1 MVAAQRLIKKL
12 AHFGIVARQRVGDFE
27 QRFQFKLHAIKH
39 RLARC
44 KTRLAKLDANKAQAG
59 EGWLVIKPSPEG
71 RRPRAC
77 FFYPWRVSM
86 RQVGQRGQGNLQP
99 NRVPRSRPA
108 RVDVRW
114 L

>member
-1 MVAAQRLIKKL
+1 MEY
-12 AHFGIVARQRVGDFE
+12 GSVGVVGPHSPQYSVRDFE
-27 QRFQFKLHAIKH
+27 QRFHVKLHAIKH

-44 KTRLAKLDANKAQAG
+44 KTRLAMLGANKAQAG
-59 EGWLVIKPSPEG
+59 EGWLEIKPSPDG

-77 FFYPWRVSM
+77 FFYPWRVSS
-86 RQVGQRGQGNLQP
+86 RQVGATRAGELAAEP
-99 NRVPRSRPA
+99 SPVAALR